1 MLMIATTLGENAA
14 HATAG
19 SIGRKIVSLA
29 DETTVTRTGPTP
41 RKNAMRRA
49 LTMKLVPT
57 LTALLSTLMLAT
69 AAQADKSAG
78 QVVDDNTINATVKSE
93 LIGSKETKAR
103 SINVET
109 YKGVVQLSG
118 FAATE
123 AEKEAAG
130 RLAKAVDGVRE
141 VRNNIS
147 IGADTTLMQKLD
159 DSVTTGKVKAALI
172 DSKDVRSNDINV
184 ETRSGVVQLSGF
196 VPTDAMREKAGVV
209 ALRVEG
215 VKELDNVLQ
224 VRPE

>member
-1 MLMIATTLGENAA
+1 
-14 HATAG
+14 
-19 SIGRKIVSLA
+19 
-29 DETTVTRTGPTP
+29 
-41 RKNAMRRA
+41 
-49 LTMKLVPT
+49 MKLVPT
-57 LTALLSTLMLAT
+57 LITLLSALMLA
-69 AAQADKSAG
+69 AAAHADKSAG

-123 AEKEAAG
+123 SEKEAAG
-130 RLAKAVDGVRE
+130 RLAKAVEGVRE

-172 DSKDVRSNDINV
+172 DAKDVRSNDINV

-215 VKELDNVLQ
+215 VKKLDNVLQ

>member
-1 MLMIATTLGENAA
+1 
-14 HATAG
+14 
-19 SIGRKIVSLA
+19 
-29 DETTVTRTGPTP
+29 
-41 RKNAMRRA
+41 
-49 LTMKLVPT
+49 MKLVPA
-57 LTALLSTLMLAT
+57 LTALLSSLMLAT
-69 AAQADKSAG
+69 AAHAEKSAG

-147 IGADTTLMQKLD
+147 IGADTTLTQKLD
-159 DSVTTGKVKAALI
+159 DSVTTAKVKAALI
-172 DSKDVRSNDINV
+172 ETKDVRSNDINV

-215 VKELDNVLQ
+215 VKQIDNVLQ